1 MNPNDDTIL
10 ERIQV
15 VIAETLRI
23 PRESV
28 RPDSLLHD
36 GLGAESLD
44 FVDIEFKLETEF
56 GVEFYH
62 DSVME
67 KLSELFAPRQLEA
80 DGRLTAFGAEILR
93 LRMTEAPE
101 GAFQPDGPA
110 NPAAVF
116 TPRTWLR
123 AVREL
128 LDARPTTCPHCGS
141 AELAVTA
148 PSVLRCGGCGKQIMA
163 PAGGECIEAWA
174 ASLALP
180 AIMPAIP
187 A

>member
-1 MNPNDDTIL
+1 MNDEAIL
-10 ERIQV
+10 ERIQTV
-15 VIAETLRI
+15 VAETLRI
-23 PRESV
+23 PRERV
-28 RPDSLLHD
+28 QPDSLLTSD
-36 GLGAESLD
+36 LGAESLD
-44 FVDIEFKLETEF
+44 FVDIEFKLEMEF

-67 KLSELFAPRQLEA
+67 KLAELFAPRQLEA
-80 DGRLTAFGAEILR
+80 NGRLTAFGAEILR

-101 GAFQPDGPA
+101 GSFQPDGPA

-123 AVREL
+123 ATREL

-141 AELAVTA
+141 GDLAATA
-148 PSVLRCGGCGKQIMA
+148 PSVLRCGACQKQVMA

-174 ASLALP
+174 AGLALP
-180 AIMPAIP
+180 TPTPAMPA
-187 A
+187 